1 MKEINNLKLEIKKL
15 NLEMLNLDNKYT
27 EINKEN
33 EKLSSLINEKNV
45 IIYNYQKQLSLQN
58 MNKNNNQFWDDVDNN
73 ESIKDD
79 NTNDIFKKYYYNKYY
94 NNKESESNDNSND
107 NYNLSRKKE
116 LNFLE
121 NYLSSL
127 LKERCKLENELIEVN
142 ESPRTFSDIKLKS
155 NINNKIALNEKEI
168 QNTKNKLKNLRR
180 Y

>member
-1 MKEINNLKLEIKKL
+1 M
-15 NLEMLNLDNKYT
+15 
-27 EINKEN
+27 
-33 EKLSSLINEKNV
+33 
-45 IIYNYQKQLSLQN
+45 II
-58 MNKNNNQFWDDVDNN
+58 
-73 ESIKDD
+73 I
-79 NTNDIFKKYYYNKYY
+79 I
-94 NNKESESNDNSND
+94 
-107 NYNLSRKKE
+107 RKKE